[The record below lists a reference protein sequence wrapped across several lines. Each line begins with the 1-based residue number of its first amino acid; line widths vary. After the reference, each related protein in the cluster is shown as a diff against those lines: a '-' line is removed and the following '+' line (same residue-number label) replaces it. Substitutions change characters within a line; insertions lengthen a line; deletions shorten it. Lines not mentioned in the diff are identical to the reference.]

1 MGTEGDYSPQA
12 LEKLQF
18 RRQFF
23 LGPEFITGF
32 PAWTRIQVGTEHC
45 LTVHPDLE
53 FYQATNK
60 NKSITLLGFI
70 LDPNNPEASNADVV
84 EALIRKFDRCDDFW
98 KYTGELGGRWV
109 LIVNDGQDIILF
121 QDAAGLRS
129 LYYSQSSPSKQTYC
143 ASQPGLIAKTLNL
156 AMDKEAL
163 GYVNSREPYD
173 YEVYW
178 LPGDATMY
186 ADIKA
191 LLPNHYVSLCT
202 GQSQRFW
209 PDADVKGL
217 SRQEAVVESSRLLHG
232 LMLSARRR
240 FDLALSLTAGWDSRV
255 MLALSRD
262 MVRDLYCFTL
272 TYPHTENT
280 RDVTI
285 PAALLKKLGLK
296 HSLIQYPEHVNAAYK
311 DIYQSSIDAATTAY
325 CADAQAMH
333 DCYPQNRVCITGD
346 VAEIFKCYYRLAK
359 PKGTDV
365 SARDLAQLCGIGTH
379 PFLIRAFEK
388 WLSTA
393 EPHNVHLLDLFCWEQ
408 IAGRKQA
415 LIRAQYDIAHESF
428 SPFNC
433 RSLLATMLSAD
444 EDYRRPPE
452 YKILTELMQQ
462 VWPEVLSVPINPPEK
477 IRMKN
482 FLIPMLQKLRV
493 YELVP
498 DSAKSL
504 GRRILK

>member
-1 MGTEGDYSPQA
+1 MGTQGDYSPQA
-12 LEKLQF
+12 LGRLQF

-23 LGPEFITGF
+23 LGPEFIKDF
-32 PAWTRIQVGTEHC
+32 PAWIRIQVGAEHR

-53 FYQATNK
+53 LYQATDK

-70 LDPNNPEASNADVV
+70 LDPNNPEAGNADIV

-98 KYTGELGGRWV
+98 KYTGEFGGRWI
-109 LIVNDGQDIILF
+109 LIVNDGQDTILF

-129 LYYSQSSPSKQTYC
+129 LYYSQPSSLKQTYC
-143 ASQPGLIAKTLNL
+143 ASQSGLIAKTLNL
-156 AMDKEAL
+156 TMDKEAL
-163 GYVNSREPYD
+163 GYINSREPYD

-178 LPGDATMY
+178 LPGDASMY

-191 LLPNHYVSLCT
+191 LLPNHYLNLRT

-217 SRQEAVVESSRLLHG
+217 SRQEAVAESSRLLHG

-240 FDLALSLTAGWDSRV
+240 FNLALSLTAGWDSRV

-262 MVRDLYCFTL
+262 MIHDLYCFTL

-296 HSLIQYPEHVNAAYK
+296 HSLIPYPKQVNAEYK
-311 DIYQSSIDAATTAY
+311 HVYQTSIDAATTAY

-333 DCYPQNRVCITGD
+333 DCYPNNRVCITGD

-365 SARDLAQLCGIGTH
+365 SADDLAQLCGIGIH
-379 PFLIRAFEK
+379 PFLIEAFER

-393 EPHNVHLLDLFCWEQ
+393 EPRNVHLLDLFCWEQ

-415 LIRAQYDIAHESF
+415 LIRAQYDVAHESF

-433 RSLLATMLSAD
+433 RSLLVTMLSVD
-444 EDYRRPPE
+444 EEYRRPPE
-452 YKILTELMQQ
+452 YKILTELMKQ

-482 FLIPMLQKLRV
+482 LLIPMLQKLRL